1 MAAHEGGR
9 PRQVL
14 LYFDRVFAEGQ
25 EIYPNM
31 NFFSFQSDVKELYNM
46 NVFVQTQLS
55 TDRRV

>member
-1 MAAHEGGR
+1 MAAHERGR

-25 EIYPNM
+25 EIYTNM
-31 NFFSFQSDVKELYNM
+31 NFVSFQSDVKELYNM